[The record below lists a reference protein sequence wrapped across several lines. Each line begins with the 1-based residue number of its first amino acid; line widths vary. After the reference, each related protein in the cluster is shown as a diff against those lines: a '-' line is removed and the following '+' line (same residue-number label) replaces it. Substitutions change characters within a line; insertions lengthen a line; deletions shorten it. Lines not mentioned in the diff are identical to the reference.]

1 MPIAGSGELKLSQI
15 HTEYVDTHDGSAEI
29 QLSDFHDKG
38 NAPASGE
45 IQLAT
50 DFYGTSN
57 VTYTSA
63 TGGTITTYTANSV
76 NYKVHTF
83 TSGGTF
89 SVSSVGTD
97 ATIACLVVAGGG
109 AAGGRGGVIGLGG
122 GERGSGGEAGGER
135 GGGSDGGI
143 GGDNGGSGEAGG
155 GDCKL
160 HTL

>member
-1 MPIAGSGELKLSQI
+1 MPIDGSGEIQLSDI

-83 TSGGTF
+83 TSSGTF
-89 SVSSVGTD
+89 AVSSVGTD

-109 AAGGRGGVIGLGG
+109 
-122 GERGSGGEAGGER
+122 
-135 GGGSDGGI
+135 GGGSGSTGG
-143 GGDNGGSGEAGG
+143 NNQKYGG
-155 GDCKL
+155 GGGGGGMEYYDSTVSGTSGSIGRGPSK
-160 HTL
+160 TITAQNYTI